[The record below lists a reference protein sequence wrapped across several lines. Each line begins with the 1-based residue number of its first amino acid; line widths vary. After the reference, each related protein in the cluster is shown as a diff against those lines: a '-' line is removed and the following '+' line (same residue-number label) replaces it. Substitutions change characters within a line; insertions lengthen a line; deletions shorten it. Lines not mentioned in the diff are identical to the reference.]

1 MTATP
6 TLAPALA
13 PIDAVIA
20 RVRSVY
26 RRWGRT
32 TTVEQMRSDWDAL
45 FVGDGFEATVQP
57 VSAGGVAAEW
67 IAAPGACEDRVVVY
81 FHGGGFR
88 IGSVRSHR
96 ALMAAISAAS
106 GCRVLGVEYRR
117 APEHRFPA
125 PVEDALAATAWLREQ
140 GIAADRIAFAGDSAG
155 AGLAL
160 SALLSLREQ
169 ALPMPAAAALMS
181 AWTDLSA
188 SGDSYRSRA
197 DADPI
202 HQRPM
207 ILAMARG
214 YLGEGVDARDPRAS
228 PLFADLHGLPPLLL
242 QVGDRETVLD
252 DSRAFAAKAK
262 DAGVDVKLEVW
273 DDMIHVFQQFPAEL
287 VEARRAVA
295 AIGAFLRERLAALPS
310 QRGLLP

>member
-1 MTATP
+1 MTAIP
-6 TLAPALA
+6 TLAPSLA

-20 RVRSVY
+20 RVRSAY
-26 RRWGRT
+26 GRWSRT
-32 TTVEQMRSDWDAL
+32 TTIEQMRGDWDAL
-45 FVGDGFEATVQP
+45 FAADPVDASVRP

-67 IAAPGACEDRVVVY
+67 ITAAGARDDRVVVY

-88 IGSVRSHR
+88 IGSLASHR
-96 ALMAAISAAS
+96 ALMAGISAAS
-106 GCRVLGVEYRR
+106 GWRVLGVEYRR
-117 APEHRFPA
+117 APEHCFPA
-125 PVEDALAATAWLREQ
+125 PVDDALAAYAWLREQ
-140 GIAADRIAFAGDSAG
+140 GIAVDRIAFAGDSAG

-160 SALLSLREQ
+160 STLLSLREQ
-169 ALPMPAAAALMS
+169 ALPMPAAAVLMS

-197 DADPI
+197 DVDPI

-252 DSRAFAAKAK
+252 DSRAFAVKAKA
-262 DAGVDVKLEVW
+262 AGVDVRLEVW

-295 AIGAFLRERLAALPS
+295 AIGAFLRERLAAPPS
-310 QRGLLP
+310 QRGSST

>member
-1 MTATP
+1 MTATQ
-6 TLAPALA
+6 ALA
-13 PIDAVIA
+13 PIDTVIA
-20 RVRSVY
+20 RVRSAY
-26 RRWGRT
+26 GRWGRT

-45 FVGDGFEATVQP
+45 FSGDAFEATVQP
-57 VSAGGVAAEW
+57 VSAGGVDCEW
-67 IAAPGACEDRVVVY
+67 IAAPGSRDDRVVVY

-96 ALMAAISAAS
+96 ALMAALSAAS

-125 PVEDALAATAWLREQ
+125 PVDDGLAVYAWLREQ
-140 GIAADRIAFAGDSAG
+140 GIAAGRIAFAGDSAG

-160 SALLSLREQ
+160 SALLSLRDQ
-169 ALPMPAAAALMS
+169 AKSMPVAAVLMS

-197 DADPI
+197 EADPI

-214 YLGEGVDARDPRAS
+214 YLGEGVDARDPIAS

-295 AIGAFLRERLAALPS
+295 SLGAFLRERLAVEPSERGFLP
-310 QRGLLP
+310 